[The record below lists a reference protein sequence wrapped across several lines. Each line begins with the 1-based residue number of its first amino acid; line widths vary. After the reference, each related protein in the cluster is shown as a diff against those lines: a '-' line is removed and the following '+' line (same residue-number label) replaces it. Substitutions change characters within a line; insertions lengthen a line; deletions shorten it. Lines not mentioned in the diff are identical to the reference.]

1 MVTITTIMPR
11 VVSTTR
17 TTLTTITL
25 IEAVRMDG
33 TTMRMADTTH
43 LARASGTRTK
53 DQDIDLTV

>member
-1 MVTITTIMPR
+1 MVTTITITPR

-43 LARASGTRTK
+43 LARASEIQTT